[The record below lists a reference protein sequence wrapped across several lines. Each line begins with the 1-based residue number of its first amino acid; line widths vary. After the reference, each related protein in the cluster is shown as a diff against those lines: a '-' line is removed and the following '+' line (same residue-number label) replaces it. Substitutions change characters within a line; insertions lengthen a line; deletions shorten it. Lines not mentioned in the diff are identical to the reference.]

1 MYAVYKRQVPL
12 CPPDGRAALHLASR
26 GSTFCCLCPF
36 SLGKNHPF
44 IFQKR
49 SCFLCL
55 ESSRKEYFEQK
66 YFTFQ
71 PRNELPPWCCVQA
84 CHLLKNIIH
93 YKSLLVKQRPNLADD
108 VRKRGDIIDPKY
120 LSFSLLTP
128 TPTSNPPSTHTH
140 LKLRTGTLGE
150 GGKEENVVGV
160 MEWNLIPQVQE
171 NRATNQKQ
179 RGAPYCHPVVCAS

>member
-1 MYAVYKRQVPL
+1 MEFTNVRCHFVHQMAEQLYTWLRKA
-12 CPPDGRAALHLASR
+12 PPSAASAHSPQAKITRS
-26 GSTFCCLCPF
+26 SF
-36 SLGKNHPF
+36 KK
-44 IFQKR
+44 I
-49 SCFLCL
+49 SCFLFL
-55 ESSRKEYFEQK
+55 ESSRKEYFEQR

-93 YKSLLVKQRPNLADD
+93 YKSLLIKQRPNLADD